1 MKIFKVF
8 IRSVLPFL
16 VIFSFSCAV
25 ITVNIYFP
33 AKDVEK
39 AYEDL
44 ENQLMK
50 PPTDTESSPQKA
62 PDKEPSDDDTQG
74 FLSPGSWFV
83 QTAYAGDSLSVKI
96 SRLIM
101 KMPDVVNA
109 YRRMGKRMPQID
121 RLRDRKLVGEANS
134 GMLAPFATLNRNQA
148 LLMKDENH
156 DRSIVIM
163 GMARAILKINHLE
176 INKKNLDKVYPQAA
190 AQFAELRR
198 KRARPGWKIQLP
210 NGKWVVKK

>member
-83 QTAYAGDSLSVKI
+83 QTAYAGDNLSVKI

-156 DRSIVIM
+156 DRSTVIM

>member
-50 PPTDTESSPQKA
+50 PPADTESPPQKA
-62 PDKEPSDDDTQG
+62 PDKEPSDNPQSY
-74 FLSPGSWFV
+74 LSPGSWFV
-83 QTAYAGDSLSVKI
+83 QTAYAGDNLSVKI

-121 RLRDRKLVGEANS
+121 RLRDRKLVGESNS
-134 GMLAPFATLNRNQA
+134 GMLSPFATLNRKQA

-156 DRSIVIM
+156 DRSVVIM
-163 GMARAILKINHLE
+163 GMARAILEINHLE

-198 KRARPGWKIQLP
+198 KRAKPGWKIQLP